1 MKTTIIATDNI
12 GREEKLTLNL
22 SEKTVKR
29 LLSADRN
36 GDLRIELNEI
46 MDECYYGHFVALTQ
60 YQYKR
65 LKDFDNMIHHN
76 FYNYSLRMETSGGKT
91 KHGYMIDYV
100 DGSGSGCDTIFD
112 TREDAERHM
121 SFWTAEERKGCEIV
135 EVEQ

>member
-12 GREEKLTLNL
+12 GRTRKLALNL
-22 SEKTVKR
+22 SEKPAKR
-29 LLSADRN
+29 LLSAYHC
-36 GDLRIELNEI
+36 GDLRMELNEI
-46 MDECYYGHFVALTQ
+46 MDECYYGHFVTLTP

-65 LKDFDNMIHHN
+65 LKDFDSEINSV
-76 FYNYSLRMETSGGKT
+76 FYKYNLRIETNGGKT